1 MVDNEKIEVHSDE
14 GSFADEYWN
23 EPEQNEAPE
32 SRHKRTSMRY
42 NRYSD
47 DFLIDKIKLDEI
59 GADLVSVVDL
69 VPNKEWQIIDDDES
83 FWQEDY
89 SIPEREMD
97 QEQSE
102 TENRAHTNL
111 RIREWIYDLPSDEI
125 EGQLKKQVDISAAK
139 EMKERNPSF
148 G

>member
-1 MVDNEKIEVHSDE
+1 M
-14 GSFADEYWN
+14 
-23 EPEQNEAPE
+23 
-32 SRHKRTSMRY
+32 
-42 NRYSD
+42 
-47 DFLIDKIKLDEI
+47 
-59 GADLVSVVDL
+59 SVVDL
-69 VPNKEWQIIDDDES
+69 VPNREWQIIDDDES

-148 G
+148 GWIAMDRPLDMSSRNQNLAPPTSINLFVLEWG